1 MLPFQPNCSHPPEH
15 SNFVSSPNIR
25 GTLDILWGCLSIVFL
40 CTWSV
45 LRLNVPI
52 QITSQTTPQ
61 QFLAKCF
68 MIWRKFKWTIAA
80 LLAPEV
86 ILGFALSSFTSAR
99 HNLRQMAEFVNEDSV
114 PWTVRHSYCAN
125 MGGFAI
131 TFDHLLEI
139 SEQAPEKM
147 TLEKGIPEIKILS
160 HPTVSTR
167 NNSQLPEQ
175 ISQRTAPKKDNSQ
188 VTVALQHDN
197 PIALERGYSSI
208 PSDDNITHTFSS
220 LQLQGTLVPGLRNGA
235 EETEVFRILDKK
247 YSLLALAQRRST
259 APFKSGETDWHQ
271 DNNNLSL
278 VIKALT
284 EISKT
289 PQFDLRTYLSMS
301 NLQGNVWHLNADQL
315 SYARKA
321 GIINRLPDVS
331 TSALR
336 DKDKGDSLVVIL
348 ALLQILWLA
357 LQLLFRELNGLTST
371 QLELV
376 TLSYAACGIVTYALN
391 FKMPRD
397 INVPIY
403 LRAARYG
410 TSEEI
415 SAISQ
420 LHPEGVFNL
429 VEARA
434 SSFSFLWLSDPRI
447 RFPSATISRKSWLSF
462 YVGSTF
468 GAILLGGLHTLAW
481 NSTFPTNI
489 EQYLWHMASLL
500 TVAIPVSVVI
510 TVVLT
515 AYFNITDPRVPL
527 FIFFLPTYILVRL
540 FCIVE
545 AIRSL
550 GFQPPSAFISTWA
563 TGIPHLG

>member
-147 TLEKGIPEIKILS
+147 TLEK
-160 HPTVSTR
+160 
-167 NNSQLPEQ
+167 
-175 ISQRTAPKKDNSQ
+175 
-188 VTVALQHDN
+188 
-197 PIALERGYSSI
+197 
-208 PSDDNITHTFSS
+208 
-220 LQLQGTLVPGLRNGA
+220 
-235 EETEVFRILDKK
+235 
-247 YSLLALAQRRST
+247 
-259 APFKSGETDWHQ
+259 
-271 DNNNLSL
+271 
-278 VIKALT
+278 
-284 EISKT
+284 
-289 PQFDLRTYLSMS
+289 
-301 NLQGNVWHLNADQL
+301 GNVWHLNADQL